1 MTFNI
6 SIYNKGN
13 KYKLIDSGTKKAD
26 FTDFEFAFE
35 KKLSFNLNQII
46 ESINSKEQFIE
57 YLKEIKRFMM
67 RTMINLKL
75 NEVYFNN

>member
-35 KKLSFNLNQII
+35 KKVI
-46 ESINSKEQFIE
+46 QFKWNYRKRQFEGGIDWIFKRN
-57 YLKEIKRFMM
+57 KEI
-67 RTMINLKL
+67 TL
-75 NEVYFNN
+75 

>member
-13 KYKLIDSGTKKAD
+13 KYKLIDSGSKKAD

-35 KKLSFNLNQII
+35 KKVSFNLN
-46 ESINSKEQFIE
+46 
-57 YLKEIKRFMM
+57 
-67 RTMINLKL
+67 
-75 NEVYFNN
+75 

>member
-35 KKLSFNLNQII
+35 KKVI
-46 ESINSKEQFIE
+46 QF
-57 YLKEIKRFMM
+57 K
-67 RTMINLKL
+67 
-75 NEVYFNN
+75 